1 MDEQQQLQKKPNRAF
16 IPAIPSGN
24 LGFCKLNHILLVFHS
39 INNQASQEE
48 EEEENKTPMNN
59 IIFHFKVTLILSI
72 SFFLPLQNHRHFQA
86 ISRSTAIESWTFFLH
101 LSIHPPLYSCLRL
114 VIVVVVLVVVVIV

>member
-1 MDEQQQLQKKPNRAF
+1 MPFVCPLFFLRPRTQMDEQQQLKKPNRAF
-16 IPAIPSGN
+16 IPVVPSGN

-39 INNQASQEE
+39 INNQANQEE

-72 SFFLPLQNHRHFQA
+72 SF
-86 ISRSTAIESWTFFLH
+86 
-101 LSIHPPLYSCLRL
+101 CLFKII
-114 VIVVVVLVVVVIV
+114 VIFKPFPEAQQ